1 MVEVLMGTNKI
12 SCMMKSD
19 IFIQSIHIVH
29 GQYSEIYEYPG
40 CWNTHL
46 CCKKNQVQ
54 MKHVP
59 YNFF

>member
-12 SCMMKSD
+12 YCMMKSD
-19 IFIQSIHIVH
+19 LFIQSIHIVH

-46 CCKKNQVQ
+46 
-54 MKHVP
+54 
-59 YNFF
+59 